1 MREKGENQMPPT
13 PDHVDHP
20 HAMEPDG
27 IGRILDHVRVINEL
41 AWQDLLLARIPWYR
55 SIHRF

>member
-41 AWQDLLLARIPWYR
+41 ALARPPPGTY
-55 SIHRF
+55 SLV